1 MVLPISELS
10 TEKKVWK
17 YLYLGIKK
25 NKYIFPQ
32 QTQWKILS
40 TEMWHAGQKY
50 GTERSL
56 EQMLDDLQKKVVVP
70 MQELKYSFL

>member
-1 MVLPISELS
+1 
-10 TEKKVWK
+10 
-17 YLYLGIKK
+17 
-25 NKYIFPQ
+25 
-32 QTQWKILS
+32 
-40 TEMWHAGQKY
+40 MWHAGQKY